1 MDKFMQSVSAAITTI
16 APRTQYAII
25 ALIFTGAI
33 AALFSVSDKVA
44 VMRSE
49 HDVLAKRLAQY
60 GDGIDVPLWQARVA
74 ASSTANTAWQSLYWE
89 GDKSGIIAAQIRTAL
104 SDIGQRALLERT
116 SIDVDPIAVDIGP
129 IKALRFQMIGRS
141 SDAID
146 IVNALSAI
154 AATRPALT
162 AKDLSF
168 NVREDDSGAFTVS
181 GLAYIKLSEESVAES
196 GTGDPR

>member
-1 MDKFMQSVSAAITTI
+1 MDKLVTSLSTMISSV
-16 APRTQYAII
+16 APRTQYALI
-25 ALIFTGAI
+25 ALVFVGGI
-33 AALFSVSDKVA
+33 AALFSVGDSVA
-44 VMRSE
+44 VMRGE

-60 GDGIDVPLWQARVA
+60 GDGIDVSVWGERVD
-74 ASSTANTAWQSLYWE
+74 ASSQANEAWQSLYWQ

-116 SIDVDPIAVDIGP
+116 SIDVDPIAVDLGTVQ
-129 IKALRFQMIGRS
+129 ALRFQMIGRS
-141 SDAID
+141 SDAVD

-154 AATRPALT
+154 AASRPALT

-181 GLAYIKLSEESVAES
+181 GLAYINLAEEPVSDE
-196 GTGDPR
+196 GTVN